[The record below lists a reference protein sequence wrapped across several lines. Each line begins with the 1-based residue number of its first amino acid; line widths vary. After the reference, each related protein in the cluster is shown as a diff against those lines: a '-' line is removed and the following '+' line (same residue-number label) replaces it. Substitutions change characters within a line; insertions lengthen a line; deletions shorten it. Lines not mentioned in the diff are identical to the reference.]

1 MDINETNKI
10 SFQLTEVLKKHM
22 NFIAGIQQVFGVI
35 MIITGALTCL
45 GIITAIIG
53 IPEIIAGVKLFKS
66 GSAIKLTTYG
76 KKEQDMV
83 ASLENL
89 YGFWK
94 YSLITF
100 IISIVFTVIYLVMIV
115 SYLSSNTYY

>member
-1 MDINETNKI
+1 MDISETNKI

-22 NFIAGIQQVFGVI
+22 NFIGGIQQVFGVI
-35 MIITGALTCL
+35 MIIAGALTCL

-53 IPEIIAGVKLFKS
+53 IPQIIAGVKLFKS
-66 GSAIKLTTYG
+66 GSAIKLTTNQQR
-76 KKEQDMV
+76 EQDMV

-100 IISIVFTVIYLVMIV
+100 IISMVFTVIYLVMII
-115 SYLSSNTYY
+115 SYINSLSYY

>member
-22 NFIAGIQQVFGVI
+22 NFIGGIQQFFGVT
-35 MIITGALTCL
+35 MIIAGALTCL

-53 IPEIIAGVKLFKS
+53 IPQIIAGIKLFKS
-66 GSAIKLTTYG
+66 GSAIKLTTNG
-76 KKEQDMV
+76 QKEQDMV

-94 YSLITF
+94 YTLISF
-100 IISIVFTVIYLVMIV
+100 IISIVFTAIYLVMII
-115 SYLSSNTYY
+115 SYINSLSYY